1 MLALDYRWPG
11 EDRCMVTS
19 DKTTSVSNNELRDH
33 IQQLVGRNRRF
44 RPSHLAIETV
54 RACDAKHSMSPSES
68 MERARGVMEPRV
80 HKLILQ
86 KILDWGAPISLITHA
101 GLSEPLLDR
110 RLHARIALEKE
121 RFPSARVV
129 VYSNGALL
137 LEKRAQELLGCG
149 LDLLSITLNGFHKTT
164 FEVAMPIPR
173 EEIFER
179 VERFQEM
186 KRAAGSAMELHV
198 SMVRTEPGS
207 HEEVEEF
214 KAYWKGRADAVVL
227 PKWVTGDG
235 LLDPVAPAEQYS
247 CGHIWKTITIDFDGT
262 VKMCREDHDTRY
274 PTGSLVTQD
283 PEEIFNSQ
291 HMLAQ
296 RSAQLQGEFH
306 WPDICRNCV
315 ETHDAAQEFWQNPD
329 LAPLE

>member
-1 MLALDYRWPG
+1 
-11 EDRCMVTS
+11 MVTG
-19 DKTTSVSNNELRDH
+19 DRTAGVSKNELRDH
-33 IQQLVGRNRRF
+33 IQQLVGRSRRF
-44 RPSHLAIETV
+44 LPSHLAIETV
-54 RACDAKHSMSPSES
+54 RACDAKYSMSPPES
-68 MERARGVMEPRV
+68 MGRAKGVMEPKV

-101 GLSEPLLDR
+101 GLGEPLLDR

-149 LDLLSITLNGFHKTT
+149 LDLLSITLYGFRRKTH
-164 FEVAMPIPR
+164 EAVMQIPR

-186 KRAAGSAMELHV
+186 KRAAGSAMEVHV

-214 KAYWKGRADAVVL
+214 KAYWEGRADAVVL
-227 PKWVTGDG
+227 PEWVTSDG
-235 LLDPVAPAEQYS
+235 LVDPIAPVEQHPCS
-247 CGHIWKTITIDFDGT
+247 HIWKTIMIDFDAT

-315 ETHDAAQEFWQNPD
+315 ETHDAARKFWQNPD

>member
-1 MLALDYRWPG
+1 
-11 EDRCMVTS
+11 VTG
-19 DKTTSVSNNELRDH
+19 DKTAGVSKSQLRDD
-33 IQQLVGRNRRF
+33 IQQLVGRSRGF
-44 RPSHLAIETV
+44 LPSHLAIETV
-54 RACDAKHSMSPSES
+54 RACDAKYSMSPSDS
-68 MERARGVMEPRV
+68 MARATGVMEPKV
-80 HKLILQ
+80 HKRILQ

-101 GLSEPLLDR
+101 GRGEPLLDR

-121 RFPSARVV
+121 RFPGARVV

-137 LEKRAQELLGCG
+137 SEKRAQELLGCG
-149 LDLLSITLNGFHKTT
+149 LDLLSISLDGFGKKTSET
-164 FEVAMPIPR
+164 VMQLPR

-179 VERFQEM
+179 VERFQEV

-207 HEEVEEF
+207 HGEAEEF
-214 KAYWKGRADAVVL
+214 KAYWEGRADAVVL
-227 PKWVTGDG
+227 PEWDTWDG
-235 LLDPVAPAEQYS
+235 LVDPVAPVEQYPCS
-247 CGHIWKTITIDFDGT
+247 HIWKTITIDFDGT

-283 PEEIFNSQ
+283 PEEIFNSR

-315 ETHDAAQEFWQNPD
+315 ETHDAAKRFWQNPE
-329 LAPLE
+329 LEPLPEPS